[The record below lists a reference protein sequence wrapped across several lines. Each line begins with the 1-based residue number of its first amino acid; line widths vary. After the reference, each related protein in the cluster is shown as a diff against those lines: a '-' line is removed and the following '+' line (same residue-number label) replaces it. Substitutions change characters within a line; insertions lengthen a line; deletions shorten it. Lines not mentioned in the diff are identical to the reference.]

1 MKNIYLFQYEF
12 EQTEGRS
19 RKTLIKNFIYKT
31 FIVVD
36 FERSDEKLENET
48 VNKYI
53 PREEAISIFVKNFPH
68 VDIYTV
74 TISLFNGN
82 IIDSCEVVD

>member
-1 MKNIYLFQYEF
+1 MKNIYLFQYEAS
-12 EQTEGRS
+12 TNSAIAYR
-19 RKTLIKNFIYKT
+19 NFIYKT
-31 FIVVD
+31 FIIVD
-36 FERSDEKLENET
+36 SEHSDEKLENGT

-82 IIDSCEVVD
+82 IIDSSEVVD